1 MTIEQEEITI
11 NADNT
16 GAIMTISEVEQYLA
30 QVVGQDWR
38 VKLKVDAPSGTT
50 RSGGGGGSIVSAM
63 AGGGRLPAYANGGTL
78 ASGYGLVGE
87 YGPEIIRAIPGGGV
101 DITPIGETGGSNIN
115 ISNLNVNV
123 TGVPSDPMQARKAA
137 LAIRKELSKL
147 DREGTIGTGIRGR

>member
-1 MTIEQEEITI
+1 M
-11 NADNT
+11 
-16 GAIMTISEVEQYLA
+16 
-30 QVVGQDWR
+30 
-38 VKLKVDAPSGTT
+38 
-50 RSGGGGGSIVSAM
+50 GGSLRGTIINSTFDATAFGKM
-63 AGGGRLPAYANGGTL
+63 RLNQSSLLDSGKFEIYIDDKISKL
-78 ASGYGLVGE
+78 SGYGLVGE

-101 DITPIGETGGSNIN
+101 DITPIGNTGSSSIN